1 MVTVIVADFRGL
13 DTLVEITVLL
23 AAVVGVVA
31 LCVEAGCG
39 DRGERASRSERERA
53 PSVVVRVVARMLL
66 GPAVVVAAG
75 LIAKGYAEV
84 GDGFGAG
91 VAVSLAIAL
100 TYIALGGAGAEAAL
114 PMLRHGPKRG
124 GRRAPARAG
133 QRLLPPAAR
142 GAAAVAPPCTRASTW
157 SRSARWSCLHRC
169 SSTSACSCWSSG
181 Y

>member
-1 MVTVIVADFRGL
+1 MS
-13 DTLVEITVLL
+13 
-23 AAVVGVVA
+23 
-31 LCVEAGCG
+31 
-39 DRGERASRSERERA
+39 RGERTSRSERDRA

-114 PMLRHGPKRG
+114 PMLRHAPKLAVGGLLLALASGFFPLLLGEPPLSHGP
-124 GRRAPARAG
+124 APGEHVVKVGALELFTPLLLDIGVFLLVVGVLTMLLHVMAG
-133 QRLLPPAAR
+133 PEDEELP
-142 GAAAVAPPCTRASTW
+142 
-157 SRSARWSCLHRC
+157 
-169 SSTSACSCWSSG
+169 
-181 Y
+181 